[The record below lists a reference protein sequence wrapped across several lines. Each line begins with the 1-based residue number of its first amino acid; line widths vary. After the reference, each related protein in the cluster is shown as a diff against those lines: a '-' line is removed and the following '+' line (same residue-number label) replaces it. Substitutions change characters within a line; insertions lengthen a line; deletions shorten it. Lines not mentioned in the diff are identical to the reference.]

1 MKKISDLVSSNNEEV
16 ELLLRLSDV
25 NIKKTSSG
33 DDYAS
38 MIGFDGMDKIEAKI
52 WSFNDEFKELLV
64 NGEVY
69 KVKAR
74 TKQYQNRTQINILAI
89 EQVLE
94 NDGYDLSMFYEKA
107 KFSSDELAKKIN
119 EYFMKIN
126 NQTLKTVVSVLLKKH
141 FNDFFNYPAAV
152 SMHHNYFSGLA
163 YHTYS
168 MLKLSDAYLELYPF
182 INKDLVYSGIILHD
196 LGKIVELSGPKGT
209 EYTKKGKLLGHIS
222 LGANEVTSVST
233 ELGLEDT
240 EEVINLLHIILS
252 HHGQLEYG
260 SPKEPATPE
269 AALIHFL
276 DYNDSRLAALEPEV
290 NKTNKGEYT
299 QPIAPFD
306 RRIFYIPDIKS
317 DKN

>member
-38 MIGFDGMDKIEAKI
+38 MIGFDGVDKIEAKI
-52 WSFNDEFKELLV
+52 WSFSDEFKELLV

-269 AALIHFL
+269 AVLIHFL

-306 RRIFYIPDIKS
+306 RRIFYIPNIKS

>member
-38 MIGFDGMDKIEAKI
+38 MIGFDGVDKIEAKI

-306 RRIFYIPDIKS
+306 RRIFYIPNIKS

>member
-1 MKKISDLVSSNNEEV
+1 MMKINDLIASNNEEV

-25 NIKKTSSG
+25 NIKKTTSG

-38 MIGFDGMDKIEAKI
+38 MIGFDGFDKIEAKI
-52 WSFNDEFKELLV
+52 WNFNDEFKELLV
-64 NGEVY
+64 SGEVY

-74 TKQYQNRTQINILAI
+74 TKQYQNRTQINILSI
-89 EQVLE
+89 EQVDE

-107 KFSSDELAKKIN
+107 KYSSEELAKRIN
-119 EYFMKIN
+119 DYFMKIN
-126 NQTLKTVVSVLLKKH
+126 NPILKTIVSVILKKH

-152 SMHHNYFSGLA
+152 SMHHNYYSGLA

-209 EYTKKGKLLGHIS
+209 EYTKQGKLLGHIS
-222 LGANEVTSVST
+222 LGANEVSNVSL
-233 ELGLEDT
+233 ELGFSES
-240 EEVINLLHIILS
+240 EEITNLLHIILS

-276 DYNDSRLAALEPEV
+276 DYNDSRLAALELEV
-290 NKTNKGEYT
+290 NKTKKGEYT

-306 RRIFYIPDIKS
+306 RRIFYIPNLNS
-317 DKN
+317 DEN

>member
-38 MIGFDGMDKIEAKI
+38 MIGFDGVDKIEAKI

-269 AALIHFL
+269 AVLIHFL

-306 RRIFYIPDIKS
+306 RRIFYIPNIKS

>member
-38 MIGFDGMDKIEAKI
+38 MIGFDGVDKIEAKI

-64 NGEVY
+64 SGEVY

-222 LGANEVTSVST
+222 LGASEVTSVST

-306 RRIFYIPDIKS
+306 RRIFYIPDIKN